1 MQVDFSTL
9 IEVSIQFK
17 DDIDAAA
24 DYIVQNVVPNIVQ
37 EPSHQNINEDL
48 HIHGKFP
55 SCSFNYLLVPSKML
69 GKTTF
74 NVYYLLL
81 IMLHATFL

>member
-24 DYIVQNVVPNIVQ
+24 DYIIQNVVPNIVP
-37 EPSHQNINEDL
+37 EPSHPNINEDL
-48 HIHGKFP
+48 NIQGEFP
-55 SCSFNYLLVPSKML
+55 SYSFIYLFVPSKMF
-69 GKTTF
+69 GKTTL
-74 NVYYLLL
+74 NIYCLHL
-81 IMLHATFL
+81 IMLHVTFV

>member
-24 DYIVQNVVPNIVQ
+24 DYIIQNVVPNIVP
-37 EPSHQNINEDL
+37 EPSHPSINEDL
-48 HIHGKFP
+48 NIHGEFP
-55 SCSFNYLLVPSKML
+55 SCSFIYLLLPSKMF
-69 GKTTF
+69 GKTAF
-74 NVYYLLL
+74 NIYYLHLT
-81 IMLHATFL
+81 MLHVTFV

>member
-24 DYIVQNVVPNIVQ
+24 DYIIQNVVPNIVL
-37 EPSHQNINEDL
+37 EPSNPDINEDMY
-48 HIHGKFP
+48 IHGKFP
-55 SCSFNYLLVPSKML
+55 SCFSI
-69 GKTTF
+69 TCW
-74 NVYYLLL
+74 
-81 IMLHATFL
+81 FLKKC